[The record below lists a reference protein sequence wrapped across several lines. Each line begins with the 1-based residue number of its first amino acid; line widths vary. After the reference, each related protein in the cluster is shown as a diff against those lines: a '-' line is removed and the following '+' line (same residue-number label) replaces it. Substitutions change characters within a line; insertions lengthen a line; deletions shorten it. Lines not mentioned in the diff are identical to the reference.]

1 MSAIMLT
8 YSGEVFD
15 FDHPGRTVILIE
27 DIAHSLAMQCRY
39 TGHTK
44 KFYSVAEHCY
54 RMSVA
59 NLPGDPM
66 SRLLHDSA
74 EAYISDIAYPLK
86 KNLVYGTYMLPMSL
100 LEHRI
105 VNVITKALGLFVIDL
120 KSVKVGDQ
128 VMMATE
134 VRDLMPRERAELFQD
149 YTSGQQPLKEKI
161 KPFSPKKAEKLFLRR
176 YYELCNM

>member
-1 MSAIMLT
+1 MSNVIVT

-15 FDHPGRTVILIE
+15 FDHPGRNIILIE
-27 DIAHSLAMQCRY
+27 DIAHSLALQCRY
-39 TGHTK
+39 TGHVK
-44 KFYSVAEHCY
+44 KFYSIAEHSY

-59 NLPGDPM
+59 DLPGDPI

-86 KNLVYGTYMLPMSL
+86 RNLLYGIDRVPISR
-100 LEHRI
+100 LEHDI
-105 VNVITKALGLFVIDL
+105 INAITKGLGLFCIDIRST
-120 KSVKVGDQ
+120 KRGDR

-134 VRDLMPRERAELFQD
+134 IRDLMPKERHELYND
-149 YTSGQQPLKEKI
+149 YVDGEQPLKGRI